1 MNISNLIC
9 NTYIEKK
16 FSSENITQWAH
27 LMHEEKNIMNKKKIQ
42 LHNSFF
48 PHLLY
53 AKRKLLKNVSMC
65 FIFVQRVQMELSFER
80 VLVVKFVFSFAL
92 SVNV

>member
-27 LMHEEKNIMNKKKIQ
+27 LMHEEKNIMNKKKFNCIT
-42 LHNSFF
+42 LFLSLFLF
-48 PHLLY
+48 SLCKKKAAKKFLDVFHLRT
-53 AKRKLLKNVSMC
+53 ARANGIIIRASVSC
-65 FIFVQRVQMELSFER
+65 
-80 VLVVKFVFSFAL
+80 
-92 SVNV
+92 